1 METAFVLIS
10 TRTGSETDVLEKVR
24 GINGVEEAF
33 IVYGVYDIV
42 AKLKANTMGEM
53 KEIVLQCVRKR
64 SNITSTLTL
73 VVAEE

>member
-33 IVYGVYDIV
+33 VVYGVYDIV

-53 KEIVLQCVRKR
+53 KEIVLQCIRKR
-64 SNITSTLTL
+64 SSITSTLTL